1 MDPFNG
7 EDHYVAT
14 AESDRHSMAVLEGIT
29 HIARKLDIAILAEGV
44 ETPAQL
50 QLLREIGCDAVQ
62 GYLIGRPERLPD
74 ERVSETSCRSA

>member
-29 HIARKLDIAILAEGV
+29 HIARTLGVTVLAEGV
-44 ETPAQL
+44 ETPSQL
-50 QLLREIGCDAVQ
+50 QLLRKIGCDAIQ
-62 GYLIGRPERLPD
+62 GYLVGRPEPFAHDAPSRVGLP
-74 ERVSETSCRSA
+74 RF